1 MPPRDKKD
9 HTKNKKGERRKKGHD
24 VVSDDDDDHNN
35 DDGGDAIPSVFTS
48 IITTPKTTLTKSIIS
63 NSSDVN
69 DMLISEAA
77 ELLLE
82 KRLSQRE
89 QALMTLVKMLS
100 LGHDLGN
107 YQETILI
114 QLSRLIRK
122 PSSLTEI
129 DMATKLIMLFSLWL
143 GADEDAFFETF
154 DSLLQKLITTEGID
168 ENIRVAALSA
178 LAFCSFIS
186 SIESRERILTLCEDI
201 ICDSNND
208 SSDTLLCFTAIKS
221 WILLASIMPVDIIID
236 SSKDRIFDA
245 INLLLDS
252 DDIDVKIAAGTLLA
266 FLYEV
271 VEDNDLCPEGSDMQ
285 TIGLQL
291 CEDPNVVSQ
300 TLALIQRVSKE
311 NSKRFSKKDRKDTRL
326 AFRDIEAYI
335 FNGDKP
341 EETIRFQGCV
351 LEVDTFAKICLLEQL
366 RFVLGDGFP
375 ASPKNFP
382 IIAEIL
388 EIKNLNDFNDGD
400 GDSRQ
405 IRKGSS
411 VDKSRSSNR
420 NQDRSYKDLQNSF
433 YEEEG

>member
-1 MPPRDKKD
+1 MPARDKKD
-9 HTKNKKGERRKKGHD
+9 KSSSNKKGERRKKNQD
-24 VVSDDDDDHNN
+24 SSDDEGDN
-35 DDGGDAIPSVFTS
+35 DNDVAANTVFAS
-48 IITTPKTTLTKSIIS
+48 ITIPKTVIS
-63 NSSDVN
+63 SSSDVN
-69 DMLISEAA
+69 DMVISEAV
-77 ELLLE
+77 EMLLE

-89 QALMTLVKMLS
+89 QALITLVKMFASGQS
-100 LGHDLGN
+100 LES

-122 PSSLTEI
+122 PSSFIES
-129 DMATKLIMLFSLWL
+129 DNAAKLIMLFSLWL

-154 DSLLQKLITTEGID
+154 DSLLQKLITTVDVD
-168 ENIRVAALSA
+168 ENIRVVALST
-178 LAFCSFIS
+178 LAFCSFINS
-186 SIESRERILTLCEDI
+186 VESRERILTLCEDI
-201 ICDSNND
+201 ICESNND
-208 SSDTLLCFTAIKS
+208 GNDTLLCFTAIKS
-221 WILLASIMPVDIIID
+221 WILLASIIPIDIVID

-245 INLLLDS
+245 VNLLLDS

-266 FLYEV
+266 FLYELV
-271 VEDNDLCPEGSDMQ
+271 DDNDLCPEGSDMQ

-335 FNGDKP
+335 FNGEKP
-341 EETIRFQGCV
+341 EDSIRMQGCV
-351 LEVDTFAKICLLEQL
+351 LEVETFAKICLLEQL
-366 RFVLGDGFP
+366 KAVLGDGFP

-382 IIAEIL
+382 IVQEIL

-400 GDSRQ
+400 GNNLQ

-411 VDKSRSSNR
+411 VDKSRSTNR
-420 NQDRSYKDLQNSF
+420 SQDRHYKDSFNSF
-433 YEEEG
+433 YEEC

>member
-1 MPPRDKKD
+1 MPPRDKKE
-9 HTKNKKGERRKKGHD
+9 KNKKGERRKKH
-24 VVSDDDDDHNN
+24 DDDDDDENGGG
-35 DDGGDAIPSVFTS
+35 DDGGGDDTPSVFNA
-48 IITTPKTTLTKSIIS
+48 IITPKTTLTKSIIS

-77 ELLLE
+77 ELLIE

-89 QALMTLVKMLS
+89 QALTTLVKMLS

-122 PSSLTEI
+122 PSSLIEI
-129 DMATKLIMLFSLWL
+129 EMTTKLLMLFSLWL
-143 GADEDAFFETF
+143 GADEDAFFDTF
-154 DSLLQKLITTEGID
+154 DSLLEKVITTETLD
-168 ENIRVAALSA
+168 EAMRVAALSA

-186 SIESRERILTLCEDI
+186 SVESRERILTLCGDI
-201 ICDSNND
+201 ICDGNND

-236 SSKDRIFDA
+236 SSKERIFDA

-341 EETIRFQGCV
+341 EETTRFQGCV
-351 LEVDTFAKICLLEQL
+351 LEIDSFAKICLLEQL

-375 ASPKNFP
+375 SSPKNFP
-382 IIAEIL
+382 IIQEIL

-433 YEEEG
+433 YEEDC

>member
-1 MPPRDKKD
+1 
-9 HTKNKKGERRKKGHD
+9 
-24 VVSDDDDDHNN
+24 
-35 DDGGDAIPSVFTS
+35 
-48 IITTPKTTLTKSIIS
+48 
-63 NSSDVN
+63 
-69 DMLISEAA
+69 
-77 ELLLE
+77 
-82 KRLSQRE
+82 
-89 QALMTLVKMLS
+89 
-100 LGHDLGN
+100 
-107 YQETILI
+107 
-114 QLSRLIRK
+114 
-122 PSSLTEI
+122 
-129 DMATKLIMLFSLWL
+129 
-143 GADEDAFFETF
+143 
-154 DSLLQKLITTEGID
+154 
-168 ENIRVAALSA
+168 
-178 LAFCSFIS
+178 
-186 SIESRERILTLCEDI
+186 
-201 ICDSNND
+201 
-208 SSDTLLCFTAIKS
+208 
-221 WILLASIMPVDIIID
+221 
-236 SSKDRIFDA
+236 
-245 INLLLDS
+245 
-252 DDIDVKIAAGTLLA
+252 
-266 FLYEV
+266 
-271 VEDNDLCPEGSDMQ
+271 MQ

-433 YEEEG
+433 YEEDG